1 MVREGGDA
9 AARRWGQWIAV
20 PVHPV
25 LIAAYPILYLWATNR
40 GEVQEREVIGPLVIA
55 VGVTLLVVAGLV
67 GVGVARA
74 RAALIGSLVAAE
86 VLLFGH
92 VTDALAPLRISE
104 TRLLLGWL
112 AIGVIAGVLVLR
124 VRRDPRTLTILL
136 NLVSAVLVANS
147 VIAIAADEVAE
158 IARGDQ
164 PPAPAQT
171 AMVQTA
177 ASRSPATSA
186 TGLRDVYLIVVED
199 YGSPRTLSQYLD
211 VHDDGF
217 FDWLTRSGFTVLPS
231 TTSNYG
237 RTPLSMASLL
247 NMTYLDQVAAA
258 QGPDSAS
265 YAPVNAMVD
274 HSAVAAFFKDRGYLI
289 AQLGS
294 QYYLTAHSSVADV
307 NPVFGRTS
315 DFQTVLYQSTILPAI
330 AGRLGFEDA
339 FTERKVNDE
348 AYRWELAT
356 FPSLRDLAGP
366 KYVLTHLFLP
376 HHPWIVDDDG
386 DYISAAEDKKR
397 TPAERYDAQW
407 AEVDRQVRA
416 MIEPLLQGPEATH
429 PIIILTTDEGP
440 NPEGMAT
447 IDGDLDWSHAT
458 DAQLDQKFGIFAAY
472 YLPGVDSS
480 SLNPTMSSVNAFRFV
495 FDRYF
500 DAGLGLLPDKSWIH
514 QDKHHP
520 YVLTDIT
527 DRLPGH

>member
-1 MVREGGDA
+1 MVRERGDG
-9 AARRWGQWIAV
+9 ARDRGRWMAV
-20 PVHPV
+20 PLHPV
-25 LIAAYPILYLWATNR
+25 LIAAWPILYLWASNK
-40 GEVQEREVIGPLVIA
+40 GEVEAGEVLGPLVIA
-55 VGVTLLVVAGLV
+55 VGVTLLVVAVLV
-67 GVGVARA
+67 RIGARPA
-74 RAALIGSLVAAE
+74 RAALIGSILAAE

-92 VTDALAPLRISE
+92 LTDALAATRISE

-112 AIGVIAGVLVLR
+112 AIGAVAAFLVLR

-136 NLVSAVLVANS
+136 NVVSAVLVANS
-147 VIAIAADEVAE
+147 LVAIVTDEIAE
-158 IARGDQ
+158 ISRGHDALV
-164 PPAPAQT
+164 PT
-171 AMVQTA
+171 ASATGGTA
-177 ASRSPATSA
+177 AGRSPAPNA
-186 TGLRDVYLIVVED
+186 AGLRDVYLIVVED

-217 FDWLTRSGFTVLPS
+217 FDWLTSTGFKVLPS

-237 RTPLSMASLL
+237 RTPLSMASFL

-274 HSAVAAFFKDRGYLI
+274 RSAVAKFLKDRGYLI

-294 QYYLTAHSSVADV
+294 QYYLTAHSSAADV

-339 FTERKVNDE
+339 FTERKVNDD

-356 FPSLRDLAGP
+356 FPTLRDLAGP
-366 KYVLTHLFLP
+366 KFVLTHLFLP
-376 HHPWIVDDDG
+376 HHPWIVDEDG
-386 DYISAAEDKKR
+386 DYISAAADKKR

-416 MIEPLLQGPEATH
+416 MIEPLLQGPEATR

-447 IDGDLDWSHAT
+447 IDGDLDWSHAS

-480 SLNPTMSSVNAFRFV
+480 SLYPTMSSVNAFRFV
-495 FDRYF
+495 FNAYF
-500 DAGLGLLPDKSWIH
+500 EAGLPLLPDRSWIH

-527 DRLPGH
+527 DRLPDH

>member
-9 AARRWGQWIAV
+9 SARHLGRWIAA
-20 PVHPV
+20 PLHPV
-25 LIAAYPILYLWATNR
+25 LIAAWPILYLWASNK
-40 GEVQEREVIGPLVIA
+40 GEVQAGEAIGPLVVAIGVTLIVVGGLIA
-55 VGVTLLVVAGLV
+55 VGVGP
-67 GVGVARA
+67 A
-74 RAALIGSLVAAE
+74 RAALIGSIFAAE

-92 VTDALAPLRISE
+92 VTDALASLRISE
-104 TRLLLGWL
+104 TRVLLGWL
-112 AIGVIAGVLVLR
+112 GIGAAACVLVLR

-136 NLVSAVLVANS
+136 NLVSALLVANS
-147 VIAIAADEVAE
+147 LVAIVTDEVAE
-158 IARGDQ
+158 IARSDQ
-164 PPAPAQT
+164 PAAPAAST
-171 AMVQTA
+171 AGGTSA
-177 ASRSPATSA
+177 GRSPAPSA

-199 YGSPRTLSQYLD
+199 YGSPRTLRQYLD

-217 FDWLTRSGFTVLPS
+217 FDWLTSSGFKVLPS

-258 QGPDSAS
+258 QGPGSSS

-274 HSAVAAFFKDRGYLI
+274 RSAVARFLKDRGYLI

-294 QYYLTAHSSVADV
+294 QYYLTAHSSLADV

-356 FPSLRDLAGP
+356 FPTLRDLAGP
-366 KYVLTHLFLP
+366 KFVLTHLFLP
-376 HHPWIVDDDG
+376 HHPWIVDKDG
-386 DYISAAEDKKR
+386 AYISAAADKKR
-397 TPAERYDAQW
+397 TPAERFDAQW
-407 AEVDRQVRA
+407 AEVDRQVRT
-416 MIEPLLQGPEATH
+416 MIEPLLQGPEATR

-440 NPEGMAT
+440 NPENMAT
-447 IDGDLDWSHAT
+447 IDGDLDWSGAT

-480 SLNPTMSSVNAFRFV
+480 SLYPTMSSVNAFRFV

-500 DAGLGLLPDKSWIH
+500 DAGLQLLPDRSWIH

-527 DRLPGH
+527 DRLPGP

>member
-9 AARRWGQWIAV
+9 AARGRGRWIAV

-25 LIAAYPILYLWATNR
+25 LIAGYPILYLWATNR
-40 GEVQEREVIGPLVIA
+40 GEVEEREVIGPLVIS
-55 VGVTLLVVAGLV
+55 VGVTLLVVAGLIGV
-67 GVGVARA
+67 GVGRL
-74 RAALIGSLVAAE
+74 RAALIGSLVAAQ
-86 VLLFGH
+86 VLLFGYL
-92 VTDALAPLRISE
+92 TDALAPLRISE

-112 AIGVIAGVLVLR
+112 AIGLIAGILILR

-147 VIAIAADEVAE
+147 LIAIVTDEVAE

-164 PPAPAQT
+164 LPAPAATLT
-171 AMVQTA
+171 AGRT
-177 ASRSPATSA
+177 PATSA

-199 YGSPRTLSQYLD
+199 YGSPRTLGQYLD

-217 FDWLTRSGFTVLPS
+217 FDWLTERGFTVLPS

-274 HSAVAAFFKDRGYLI
+274 HSAVAAFLRDRGYLI

-315 DFQTVLYQSTILPAI
+315 DYQTVLYQSTILPAI

-339 FTERKVNDE
+339 FTERKVNDD

-356 FPSLRDLAGP
+356 FPTLRDLTGP
-366 KYVLTHLFLP
+366 KFVLTHLFLP
-376 HHPWIVDDDG
+376 HHPWIVDEDG
-386 DYISAAEDKKR
+386 HYISAAADKKR
-397 TPAERYDAQW
+397 TPTERYDAQW
-407 AEVDRQVRA
+407 REVDRQVRA
-416 MIEPLLQGPEATH
+416 MLEPLLQGPEASR
-429 PIIILTTDEGP
+429 PIILLTTDEGP

-480 SLNPTMSSVNAFRFV
+480 SLSPTMSSVNAFRFI

-500 DAGLGLLPDKSWIH
+500 DAGLELLPDRSWIH

>member
-1 MVREGGDA
+1 MVRERGDS
-9 AARRWGQWIAV
+9 ARQWGRWIAV
-20 PVHPV
+20 PFHPV
-25 LIAAYPILYLWATNR
+25 LIAAWPILYLWASNK
-40 GEVQEREVIGPLVIA
+40 GEVEAGEVIGPLVIA
-55 VGVTLLVVAGLV
+55 VGLTLLVVAVLIGLR
-67 GVGVARA
+67 ASRA
-74 RAALIGSLVAAE
+74 RAALIGSIFAAE

-92 VTDALAPLRISE
+92 VTDALASLRISE
-104 TRLLLGWL
+104 TRILLGWL
-112 AIGVIAGVLVLR
+112 AIGVVASLLTLR
-124 VRRDPRTLTILL
+124 IRRDPRTLTIVL
-136 NLVSAVLVANS
+136 NVLSAVLVANS
-147 VIAIAADEVAE
+147 VVVIATDEIAE
-158 IARGDQ
+158 IGRGDQ
-164 PPAPAQT
+164 PPAPAAT
-171 AMVQTA
+171 ATVG
-177 ASRSPATSA
+177 TSA
-186 TGLRDVYLIVVED
+186 GRSAAPNAAGLRDVYLIVVED

-217 FDWLTRSGFTVLPS
+217 FNWLTSSGFKVLPA

-247 NMTYLDQVAAA
+247 NMTYLDQVADA

-265 YAPVNAMVD
+265 YAPVNGMVD
-274 HSAVAAFFKDRGYLI
+274 HSAVARFLKDRGYLI

-294 QYYLTAHSSVADV
+294 QYYLTAHSSAADV

-339 FTERKVNDE
+339 FTERKVNDD

-356 FPSLRDLAGP
+356 FPTLRDLTGP
-366 KYVLTHLFLP
+366 KFVLTHLFLP
-376 HHPWIVDDDG
+376 HHPWIVDEDG
-386 DYISAAEDKKR
+386 DYISAADDKKR

-407 AEVDRQVRA
+407 AEVDRQVRT
-416 MIEPLLQGPEATH
+416 MIEPLLQGPEATR

-472 YLPGVDSS
+472 YLPGVDGSA
-480 SLNPTMSSVNAFRFV
+480 LYPTMSSVNAFRFV
-495 FDRYF
+495 FNEYF
-500 DAGLGLLPDKSWIH
+500 DAGMALLPDRSWIH

-527 DRLPGH
+527 DRLPDH

>member
-1 MVREGGDA
+1 MVREGGNVRA
-9 AARRWGQWIAV
+9 PRWQGWVAV

-25 LIAAYPILYLWATNR
+25 LIAAWPILYLWASNK
-40 GEVQEREVIGPLVIA
+40 GEVDAGEVIGPLAIA
-55 VGVTLLVVAGLV
+55 VGVTLLVVAGLIAVRV
-67 GVGVARA
+67 GRA
-74 RAALIGSLVAAE
+74 RAALIGSIVAAG

-92 VTDALAPLRISE
+92 VTDALASLRISE
-104 TRLLLGWL
+104 TRILLGWL
-112 AIGVIAGVLVLR
+112 AIGAVAILLVLR

-136 NLVSAVLVANS
+136 NLISGVLVANS
-147 VIAIAADEVAE
+147 LVAIVTDEIAEV
-158 IARGDQ
+158 ARGDP
-164 PPAPAQT
+164 PPAPRASAPT
-171 AMVQTA
+171 GGA
-177 ASRSPATSA
+177 ASRSPATNVA
-186 TGLRDVYLIVVED
+186 GLRDVYLIVVED
-199 YGSPRTLSQYLD
+199 YGSPRTLAQYLD

-217 FDWLTRSGFTVLPS
+217 FGWLTGQGFAVLPS

-258 QGPDSAS
+258 QGPDSSS

-274 HSAVAAFFKDRGYLI
+274 HSAVARFLKDRGYLT

-294 QYYLTAHSSVADV
+294 QYYLTAHSSAADV

-356 FPSLRDLAGP
+356 FPTLRDLAGP
-366 KYVLTHLFLP
+366 KFVLTHLFLP
-376 HHPWIVDDDG
+376 HHPWIVDDKG
-386 DYISAAEDKKR
+386 AYISAAADRKR

-407 AEVDRQVRA
+407 RAVDRQVRA
-416 MIEPLLQGPEATH
+416 MLEPLLQGPVATR

-458 DAQLDQKFGIFAAY
+458 DAQLDQKFAIFAAY

-480 SLNPTMSSVNAFRFV
+480 ALSRTMSSVNAFRFV
-495 FDRYF
+495 FNRYF
-500 DAGLGLLPDKSWIH
+500 DAGLPLLPDRSWIH

-520 YVLTDIT
+520 YVLTDVT
-527 DRLPGH
+527 ERLPSH